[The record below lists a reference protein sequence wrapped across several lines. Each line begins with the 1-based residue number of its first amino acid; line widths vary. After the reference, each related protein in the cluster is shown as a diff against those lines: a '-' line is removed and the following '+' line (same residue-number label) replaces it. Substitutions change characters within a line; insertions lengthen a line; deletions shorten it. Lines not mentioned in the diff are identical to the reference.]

1 MKIESKWEEL
11 TIMTVTVKNKGV
23 LLMNQQKSDRTVRAS
38 SRIRKK
44 GQITITKEILQAL
57 GAEEGDEIQ
66 FKVEDGVLVGIPVVT
81 VQVPKNQAWYW
92 SEAWQAKE
100 KSIDQWIENGGL
112 QQNSAQTVD
121 ELVADL
127 ERRAK
132 KE

>member
-1 MKIESKWEEL
+1 
-11 TIMTVTVKNKGV
+11 MTVTVKNKGV